1 MKKENDKEYLGINH
15 YKSNSITI
23 IILLVGLI
31 VFVLSALIFG
41 FEFDKYQNT
50 IVETY
55 ESTLD
60 NIQVDYDDD
69 NHRYDVYVYDTHYLV
84 AEDKI
89 KTLPYYKNEVVV
101 EITRNGKCNLYF
113 YIKFEVEE

>member
-1 MKKENDKEYLGINH
+1 MKKTIFIMILVLIGFAAVISLGVWGII
-15 YKSNSITI
+15 YKQQSNE
-23 IILLVGLI
+23 I
-31 VFVLSALIFG
+31 VA
-41 FEFDKYQNT
+41 
-50 IVETY
+50 TY

-69 NHRYDVYVYDTHYLV
+69 NYRYDVFVYDTHYFV

-89 KTLPYYKNEVVV
+89 KILPYYKNEVVV

-113 YIKFEVEE
+113 FIKFEVEE